1 MNGLTREPLINYS
14 MPLRDLKRA
23 ATKRASQRMAVPF
36 ARKHNAVDVRFRP
49 RPAGLT
55 V

>member
-1 MNGLTREPLINYS
+1 VYA

-23 ATKRASQRMAVPF
+23 ATKRASQRMAKILDQ
-36 ARKHNAVDVRFRP
+36 KHNAVDVRFRP

-55 V
+55 G